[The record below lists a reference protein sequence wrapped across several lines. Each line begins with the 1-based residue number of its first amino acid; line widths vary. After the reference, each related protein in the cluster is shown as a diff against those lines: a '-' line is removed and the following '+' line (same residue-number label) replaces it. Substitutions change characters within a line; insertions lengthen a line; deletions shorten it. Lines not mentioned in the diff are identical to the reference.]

1 MNDVIIRG
9 ILRASKELKTR
20 LEKRKTDIKIFQDSI
35 YKAVLDTFLSKQT
48 DYSEVKT
55 IIDKSTNLLFQDWVN
70 KDKIMDKELIIYNQ
84 LRKQALRSIPE
95 LKNLDYIIPEITD
108 TVSPSNVIYCLDNA
122 ISGCNIII
130 DTCESLINT
139 KISQEALENLKRLR
153 TEVKVLA
160 DSLPHDKQFLI
171 ENINKAIAEY
181 EQGHDLASALIAARV
196 IMYVYEK
203 IPIENGSDQRDSD
216 PTNLKVNTLIKRK
229 IIDKNRKDEV
239 SSFVKAS
246 KQARNILSHNAE
258 VFPSLEESLSLII
271 STVTFCKYYKALSK
285 Y

>member
-9 ILRASKELKTR
+9 ILEASDKLKTK
-20 LEKRKTDIKIFQDSI
+20 LEEH
-35 YKAVLDTFLSKQT
+35 KATMVDLR
-48 DYSEVKT
+48 KT
-55 IIDKSTNLLFQDWVN
+55 IIKNVILVSERDKFPSIQMLFEKLINEN
-70 KDKIMDKELIIYNQ
+70 KFFAEKYGIIIDELKKYNKLRGQ
-84 LRKQALRSIPE
+84 LRHIPE
-95 LKNLDYIIPEITD
+95 LKNLDDIIPEITN
-108 TVSPSNVIYCLDNA
+108 TPSSLDGVIYCLEQA
-122 ISGCNIII
+122 ILGCNII
-130 DTCESLINT
+130 CNSLINRE
-139 KISQEALENLKRLR
+139 ISEKASEDLKRLR
-153 TEVKVLA
+153 TEVRVLA
-160 DSLPHDKQFLI
+160 DSLPDDKQFLI
-171 ENINKAIAEY
+171 KNIDEAITEY
-181 EQGHDLASALIAARV
+181 ESGHYLASALIAARV

-216 PTNLKVNTLIKRK
+216 PTDLKVDTLTKRK

-239 SSFVKAS
+239 LSFVKAS